1 MKFYY
6 KINQTVKKSNPFLGY
21 VPFAITFN
29 FVNFISLYYQVSND
43 HSFDYGIYTITV
55 TMFRVSKKKHYQL
68 SHSV

>member
-29 FVNFISLYYQVSND
+29 FVNFIIPN
-43 HSFDYGIYTITV
+43 
-55 TMFRVSKKKHYQL
+55 
-68 SHSV
+68 